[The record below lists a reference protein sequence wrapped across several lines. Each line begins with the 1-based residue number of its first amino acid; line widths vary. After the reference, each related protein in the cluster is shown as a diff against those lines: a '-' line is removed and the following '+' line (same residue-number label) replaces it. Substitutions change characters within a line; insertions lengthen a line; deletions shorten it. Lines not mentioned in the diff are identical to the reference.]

1 MLYHGVNAGNS
12 ISTSADKNLDNWN
25 KLPANPIIPNPP
37 PGAPYASWD
46 PHGWLE
52 GDTYY
57 GIFGG
62 TRPSIFKAKELDKW
76 EYVGDLLA
84 HAVPG
89 VDIHEDISCPDLFKL
104 GDKYVLV
111 CISHRLGCRY
121 YIGEW
126 KNEQFYP
133 EFHEQIS
140 WVDNAFFAPE
150 SLEDD
155 KGRRIMWAWIF
166 DSNAVISRN
175 SSGWSGVMNLSR
187 VLSLDKDGKL
197 LMQPIEELERL
208 RHNEQNLKDLK
219 INTDT
224 EYMLDQIQGN
234 IIELLV
240 EMVTDGAKQCGI
252 KVCCSP
258 DGTEQTLITM
268 MPSNPY

>member
-46 PHGWLE
+46 PHGW
-52 GDTYY
+52 
-57 GIFGG
+57 
-62 TRPSIFKAKELDKW
+62 
-76 EYVGDLLA
+76 
-84 HAVPG
+84 
-89 VDIHEDISCPDLFKL
+89 
-104 GDKYVLV
+104 
-111 CISHRLGCRY
+111 
-121 YIGEW
+121 
-126 KNEQFYP
+126 
-133 EFHEQIS
+133 
-140 WVDNAFFAPE
+140 
-150 SLEDD
+150 
-155 KGRRIMWAWIF
+155 
-166 DSNAVISRN
+166 
-175 SSGWSGVMNLSR
+175 SGVMSLPR

-208 RHNEQNLKDLK
+208 CHNEQNLKDLK

-258 DGTEQTLITM
+258 DGTEQTLIYYDAVK
-268 MPSNPY
+268 SILI